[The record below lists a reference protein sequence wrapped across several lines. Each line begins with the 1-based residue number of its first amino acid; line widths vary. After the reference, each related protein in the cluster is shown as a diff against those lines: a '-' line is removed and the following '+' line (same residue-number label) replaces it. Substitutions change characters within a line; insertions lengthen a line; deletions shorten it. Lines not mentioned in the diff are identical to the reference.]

1 MAQIQIEQRRGGL
14 GWLWALIAIVLIA
27 LAVWYFT
34 TRSDRVDAPTT
45 TTPAAPTSIDGPP
58 LPVPAAAA

>member
-1 MAQIQIEQRRGGL
+1 MAEIQIEQRRGGL

-34 TRSDRVDAPTT
+34 TRNDAADAPTT
-45 TTPAAPTSIDGPP
+45 TAPASPTSIEGPP